1 MNSVKNKKTC
11 AETVA
16 GLFST
21 KKRGA
26 DDARGC
32 SLVVGGARIPVQC
45 EAGKVTVA
53 DHGCLDD
60 WASEWTSRKL
70 PRIAPFDL
78 ASGALE
84 NGDSRPIV
92 EIHNKAD
99 GNCLLYALGLYLC
112 AAGVRSTVGGLRKQ
126 LLEHVERRVRDP
138 SLDSYA
144 KDMTT
149 LRGTRYGKEDQKAW
163 ERHAAQENL
172 DVKDDVEKYMFVH
185 RREDVDLGELEI
197 EAFSRVY
204 NRDVCSWFNGSLGF
218 MMVHRSLS
226 DNLDFPGR
234 ILDFDTCVHLYYYE
248 DPGHYT
254 LLALLDSGVPG
265 FGRRYV

>member
-1 MNSVKNKKTC
+1 MMC
-11 AETVA
+11 ADTVA
-16 GLFST
+16 GLLST
-21 KKRGA
+21 KKGGA

-45 EAGKVTVA
+45 EAGKVTVE
-53 DHGCLDD
+53 DHRCLDT
-60 WASEWTSRKL
+60 WASAWTSRNL

-78 ASGALE
+78 ALGALE

-99 GNCLLYALGLYLC
+99 GSCLLYALGLYLC
-112 AAGVRSTVGGLRKQ
+112 AAGVRSTVSGLRKQ

-144 KDMTT
+144 KDIAT
-149 LRGTRYGKEDQKAW
+149 LRGTRYGKKDQKAW
-163 ERHAAQENL
+163 AKHAAQENL

-185 RREDVDLGELEI
+185 SREDVDLGELEI

-218 MMVHRSLS
+218 MVVHRSLS
-226 DNLDFPGR
+226 DNFDFPGR
-234 ILDFDTCVHLYYYE
+234 ILDFDTCVHLHYYE
-248 DPGHYT
+248 NPGHYT
-254 LLALLDSGVPG
+254 LLALLDSGATG
-265 FGRRYV
+265 FGRRWYV